1 MNKSIQEMVD
11 GLTKQHDKLQ
21 KEGTPLIYQRI
32 KEFLES
38 NQEIEPIVDV
48 DALQAEIHYHKI
60 QEDQNTE
67 TGRFLGNLLNDYY
80 AKCFKIKLLEY
91 KLYLKNE

>member
-1 MNKSIQEMVD
+1 MNEGIQEMVD
-11 GLTKQHDKLQ
+11 GLEKQCTLLQ

-32 KEFLES
+32 KEFLDKG
-38 NQEIEPIVDV
+38 QEIEPIVDI
-48 DALQAEIHYHKI
+48 DAIQTQIHFYKI

-67 TGRFLGNLLNDYY
+67 TGRFLGNVLNDYL

-91 KLYLKNE
+91 RLYLKNK